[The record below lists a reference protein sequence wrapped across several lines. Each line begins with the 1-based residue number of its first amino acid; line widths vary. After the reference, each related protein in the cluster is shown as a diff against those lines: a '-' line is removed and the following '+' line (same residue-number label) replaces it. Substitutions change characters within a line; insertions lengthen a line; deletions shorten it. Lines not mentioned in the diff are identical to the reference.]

1 MKSAR
6 AGRRWGWRRA
16 ISWVLGAIVACFGL
30 MITGLAVIF
39 VAGVSALG
47 KLLATGL
54 AGLLAGIAAYVVVLA
69 TLVAMLVMLAVLLV
83 LQTPLFALPFGPAA
97 RIAEALLSG
106 WSTMVDH

>member
-6 AGRRWGWRRA
+6 AGRGRGWRRA

-30 MITGLAVIF
+30 MIAGLAVVF
-39 VAGVSALG
+39 VVGVSALG

-54 AGLLAGIAAYVVVLA
+54 AGLLSGIAAYVHFLA
-69 TLVAMLVMLAVLLV
+69 TLVMIAVLLV

-97 RIAEALLSG
+97 RLAAALLSG
-106 WSTMVDH
+106 WSQMVDH

>member
-6 AGRRWGWRRA
+6 AGRGRGWRRA

-30 MITGLAVIF
+30 MIAGLAVVF
-39 VAGVSALG
+39 VVGVSALG

-54 AGLLAGIAAYVVVLA
+54 AGLLSGIAVYVAFLA
-69 TLVAMLVMLAVLLV
+69 TLMAMLAMLAVLLV

-106 WSTMVDH
+106 WSQMAEH